1 MCTQKIYMY
10 ILSIEKKET
19 YSAIEMGWQIH
30 ENYQMDSSENEV
42 LPWSL
47 SNSHPING
55 MMNMSLHYAVCAIIW
70 R

>member
-1 MCTQKIYMY
+1 MHKIYTC
-10 ILSIEKKET
+10 ILSTEKKEMCN
-19 YSAIEMGWQIH
+19 AIQMGWQTH

-47 SNSHPING
+47 NRSHPING
-55 MMNMSLHYAVCAIIW
+55 MMNMSLHYAVCTIIW